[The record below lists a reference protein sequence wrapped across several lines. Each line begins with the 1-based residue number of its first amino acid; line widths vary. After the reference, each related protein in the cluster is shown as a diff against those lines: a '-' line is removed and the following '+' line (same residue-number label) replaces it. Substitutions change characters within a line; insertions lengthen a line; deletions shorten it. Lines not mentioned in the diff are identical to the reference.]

1 MDNTRIIWT
10 AIIGGILIIGFMA
23 VFVDIILFSRKQRKA
38 TDTRSDQKADTVEKE
53 AFVRIKLLKEI
64 SLLLEQKKAS
74 KA

>member
-23 VFVDIILFSRKQRKA
+23 VFVDIILFSRKQRKG
-38 TDTRSDQKADTVEKE
+38 SDSRPDPKADTTEKE